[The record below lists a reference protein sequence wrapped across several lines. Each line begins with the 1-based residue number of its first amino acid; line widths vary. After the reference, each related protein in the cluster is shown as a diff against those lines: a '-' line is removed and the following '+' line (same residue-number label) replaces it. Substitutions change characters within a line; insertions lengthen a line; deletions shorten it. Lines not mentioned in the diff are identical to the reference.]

1 MEAEALEALFRE
13 GLATFHAFIN
23 IFIGFMGLGL
33 VVGVASIGVVM
44 TRAVV
49 ERRQQ
54 IGVLRAIGYR
64 RRMVQLSFLLEA
76 SFVALFGT
84 AIGVVLGLVLS
95 YTAIRDIR
103 AEEAEENLRWVV
115 PWFQIGVIVTVTYV
129 FSLLGTYLPA
139 RQASRIYPAE
149 ALRYE

>member
-1 MEAEALEALFRE
+1 MAELGIVMLF
-13 GLATFHAFIN
+13 
-23 IFIGFMGLGL
+23 
-33 VVGVASIGVVM
+33 VVGMAL
-44 TRAVV
+44 AVC
-49 ERRQQ
+49 E
-54 IGVLRAIGYR
+54 
-64 RRMVQLSFLLEA
+64 MFLP
-76 SFVALFGT
+76 
-84 AIGVVLGLVLS
+84 GVVLGLVLS